1 MKNEI
6 ALKVYEIDYD
16 FIIKNYLN
24 PELWKKEW
32 TLFIYRDFIFTLSLY
47 EINVSDNKIYFSLKL
62 KNGYETSTRF
72 IYYYIDNE
80 TYKILKKQIN
90 GAMFY
95 LIEDM
100 EDKKLKL
107 TEEYQQIEDGRD
119 LEYDTLK
126 DIADNFLDENGV
138 SNREIR
144 DVYID
149 YYIDNN
155 SRIDDLKSQ
164 FIKSKKYTL
173 LTDLFL
179 ILTKIT
185 NDVVRYEDVLD
196 RVRDNKEN
204 VKDIIEQL
212 KEYVEKL
219 ENQDQDLIDELTDDL
234 EAL

>member
-1 MKNEI
+1 MKNEL
-6 ALKVYEIDYD
+6 ALKIYEIDYD
-16 FIIKNYLN
+16 FIVKNYLN

-32 TLFIYRDFIFTLSLY
+32 TLFIYRDFVFTLSLS
-47 EINVSDNKIYFSLKL
+47 EINVKDNSIMFCIQLTKGKKEEKKYF
-62 KNGYETSTRF
+62 
-72 IYYYIDNE
+72 YYYIDIEN
-80 TYKILKKQIN
+80 YKILKKQIN
-90 GAMFY
+90 GTIFR
-95 LIEDM
+95 LIESM
-100 EDKKLKL
+100 EYKELTS
-107 TEEYQQIEDGRD
+107 TEEYQQIENGRD

-126 DIADNFLDENGV
+126 DIADNFLDENNV

-164 FIKSKKYTL
+164 FINQKQYML

-179 ILTKIT
+179 IFTKIT
-185 NDVVRYEDVLD
+185 NDDERYKKIFDKI
-196 RVRDNKEN
+196 RDNKKN
-204 VKDIIEQL
+204 VKNIIEEL